1 MLLVIV
7 YLEWTVW
14 CPTLYHPLSQ
24 LQFDL
29 NVEIAYAPL
38 TIDLKFVN
46 TEPQFPIS
54 SEGQTDCEFV
64 KLN

>member
-14 CPTLYHPLSQ
+14 CPTLY
-24 LQFDL
+24 QFDL

-38 TIDLKFVN
+38 TIDLKFVKM
-46 TEPQFPIS
+46 FAGI
-54 SEGQTDCEFV
+54 V
-64 KLN
+64 